1 MAVTT
6 TALQRDTCPLAQL
19 DRDTNSL
26 VIGNGFKVTD
36 PGHLKFPQ
44 PEPLSENE
52 DPATIC
58 EAEAVCASFTTDD
71 DAIVHKTHRTPARN
85 WIDEVP
91 ATPDLFKED
100 DGRKQI

>member
-6 TALQRDTCPLAQL
+6 TALQRDTCPLKQL
-19 DRDTNSL
+19 DCSKNSL
-26 VIGNGFKVTD
+26 VIGSGFKVTD
-36 PGHLKFPQ
+36 PGHFKFPQ
-44 PEPLSENE
+44 PEPLSEND
-52 DPATIC
+52 DPATIR

-91 ATPDLFKED
+91 ATPDLSKED
-100 DGRKQI
+100 DDHKQI